1 MSDVIRKRSELLSDY
16 ADQHTQS
23 ITPQNDRNFV
33 ISVLGCLPQQAKTA
47 DYLLTLDDGA
57 VFCSAASGNISLT
70 LPAAAT
76 TAGRL
81 FAAVKTDA
89 GANYVQ
95 LTATVSGIVNYQLKN
110 QYDFVFF
117 ISDGTSYYFIKDSDA
132 FHKSASAEI
141 SALAQKT
148 APAASDNI
156 LIEDGAAAN
165 VKKRVAVSDIFK
177 GDVTV
182 PVNTASALGRIHTY
196 GTDAGAGNIQA
207 NDVVVDGVSG
217 GDKGV
222 SFREAGV
229 LEWENYIYRGE
240 SGEFLY
246 WWNDLAQIDAMVMSR
261 GGRLAL
267 NKPSNLVDPYA
278 TFTGAGAN
286 DMSVDSSSSYT
297 DAVQGVFQI
306 KINAN
311 GSPDTFQWRKSYD
324 GGATWLPDYAGSLN
338 CSTSAVLVADG
349 VYVKFTSA
357 TGHTIGDVWQFTV
370 FAQLP
375 QGTMT
380 INPRRLYSQNYN
392 GSIYTDITYR
402 MNSKQTPA
410 SQYSAILHQGA
421 TDGFLY
427 VGAASVFNS
436 MWMSLSSAAVGVTLK
451 AEYSIA
457 GSGWTQLSL
466 ATNNFFDST
475 AALTADGKIRWDKS
489 SMPTWAPQTINGISA
504 YWIRISS
511 TSTVTTAAT
520 AKMIT
525 AHGQYRFGVYSGFY
539 DTNPS
544 FFIDASGRASFDTG
558 VVVNKFDNDTA
569 LGGAAPSDLI
579 VPTQKAVAQYAASG
593 LPIAIAA
600 KQFLL

>member
-1 MSDVIRKRSELLSDY
+1 M
-16 ADQHTQS
+16 
-23 ITPQNDRNFV
+23 
-33 ISVLGCLPQQAKTA
+33 
-47 DYLLTLDDGA
+47 
-57 VFCSAASGNISLT
+57 
-70 LPAAAT
+70 
-76 TAGRL
+76 
-81 FAAVKTDA
+81 
-89 GANYVQ
+89 
-95 LTATVSGIVNYQLKN
+95 
-110 QYDFVFF
+110 
-117 ISDGTSYYFIKDSDA
+117 
-132 FHKSASAEI
+132 
-141 SALAQKT
+141 
-148 APAASDNI
+148 
-156 LIEDGAAAN
+156 
-165 VKKRVAVSDIFK
+165 
-177 GDVTV
+177 
-182 PVNTASALGRIHTY
+182 
-196 GTDAGAGNIQA
+196 
-207 NDVVVDGVSG
+207 
-217 GDKGV
+217 
-222 SFREAGV
+222 
-229 LEWENYIYRGE
+229 
-240 SGEFLY
+240 
-246 WWNDLAQIDAMVMSR
+246 
-261 GGRLAL
+261 
-267 NKPSNLVDPYA
+267 
-278 TFTGAGAN
+278 
-286 DMSVDSSSSYT
+286 
-297 DAVQGVFQI
+297 
-306 KINAN
+306 
-311 GSPDTFQWRKSYD
+311 
-324 GGATWLPDYAGSLN
+324 
-338 CSTSAVLVADG
+338 
-349 VYVKFTSA
+349 
-357 TGHTIGDVWQFTV
+357 